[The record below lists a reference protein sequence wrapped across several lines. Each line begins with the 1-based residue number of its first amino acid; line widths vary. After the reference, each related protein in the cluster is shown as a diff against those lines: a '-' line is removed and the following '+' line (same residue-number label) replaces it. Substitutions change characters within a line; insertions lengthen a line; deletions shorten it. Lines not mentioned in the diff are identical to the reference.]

1 MPPTPSRQRP
11 PVDDARF
18 FAELERFAHLAERPS
33 DSRIDVHTTP
43 YADAFAA
50 LESGLPVNSGAVIAA
65 PYHERPPIDAPP
77 TPTSQPAAPE
87 TRVTVA
93 MAAVVLAA
101 CLTAGVATA
110 AYVFHDRLEQIT
122 APWMATR

>member
-11 PVDDARF
+11 LVDDAQF
-18 FAELERFAHLAERPS
+18 FAELERFAHIAERSS

-50 LESGLPVNSGAVIAA
+50 LESGLPVNSGAAIAA
-65 PYHERPPIDAPP
+65 PHHERPPIDAPQ
-77 TPTSQPAAPE
+77 TPTVQSAAPE
-87 TRVTVA
+87 TRVTVT

-101 CLTAGVATA
+101 CLTAGAAAA

-122 APWMATR
+122 APRMATR